1 MYCGNCG
8 TKNDDS
14 DAYCKA
20 CGAPLTQATSPGD
33 GLEKAVAL
41 QNRSAG
47 KKKVIIVMAAIV
59 VILLVAW
66 FAFGG
71 RGYKDTVEDFF
82 EAGLDGDVQGVLE
95 LLPEDL
101 IKNAMASEGYDM
113 GDMEEFI
120 SQAEDELQGMLA
132 LGGTLVGDLDF
143 DIDITGDTDIKGA
156 DLQAIQEDYQ
166 TYNVDVSKAKYVHV
180 TLSLDTGALS
190 GSEDIEVPVIKVG
203 RSWYLDVSSL

>member
-20 CGAPLTQATSPGD
+20 CGAPLTQTTSPGD

-82 EAGLDGDVQGVLE
+82 EASLDGDVQGVLE